1 MGRLNNLVKQA
12 IASRVKLM
20 SQSSGSLGS
29 GLLSQDRPIAPL
41 LQGDFVLRFIGN
53 GMSLDSTDFL
63 LTGITLPGA
72 ALSWSPHGS
81 VYGVPMPSVQTD
93 YLSITFYISGDAD
106 FASKSFPSLMYYNEQ
121 FSSDGLLRAPVQ
133 RNWVDIDSMVVGPRA
148 TESARAAAETN
159 RFNNDADV
167 FGGFGG
173 GSIDTVD
180 TDIYIRPSIALIAL
194 CPNSDITEADEEL
207 ELCRFTRCVFGTP
220 TPSPNPSGVSPMS
233 FTQQIGYQ
241 FIKWNVGSLL
251 GKDRT
256 SAMKGSTVYPMVSSA
271 K

>member
-1 MGRLNNLVKQA
+1 MGRLNSLVKQA

-20 SQSSGSLGS
+20 SQSEGSLGL

-53 GMSLDSTDFL
+53 GMSLDSTNFL

-93 YLSITFYISGDAD
+93 YLSVTFYISGDAD

-148 TESARAAAETN
+148 TESARASAEIN
-159 RFNNDADV
+159 RVLNDADV
-167 FGGFGG
+167 FGGSGG
-173 GSIDTVD
+173 GSIDTVGA
-180 TDIYIRPSIALIAL
+180 DIYIRPSIALIAL

-220 TPSPNPSGVSPMS
+220 MPSPNPSGVSPMS

>member
-1 MGRLNNLVKQA
+1 MGRLNSLVKQA

-20 SQSSGSLGS
+20 SQSEGSLGS

-53 GMSLDSTDFL
+53 GMSLDSTNFL

-93 YLSITFYISGDAD
+93 YLSVTFYISGDAD

-148 TESARAAAETN
+148 TESARTSAKIN
-159 RFNNDADV
+159 RVLNDADV
-167 FGGFGG
+167 FGGSGG
-173 GSIDTVD
+173 GSIDTVGA
-180 TDIYIRPSIALIAL
+180 DIYIRPSIALIAL

-256 SAMKGSTVYPMVSSA
+256 SVMKGSTVYPMVKSA
-271 K
+271 R